1 MQLFQRAVFPAL
13 ASALTGAKH
22 MNFSTWEHLIFK
34 SLCAFIQEQAVC
46 GQVSLRAT
54 YMLRRARDIAVVSS
68 KQPPRDGGERIVDF
82 GQVELRE
89 EETYRWS
96 RAYSFL
102 NVN

>member
-68 KQPPRDGGERIVDF
+68 KQPP
-82 GQVELRE
+82 
-89 EETYRWS
+89 
-96 RAYSFL
+96 
-102 NVN
+102 